1 MSDAELRPFVPLR
14 FERPAVVRAAEV
26 VLAEITALVTERQA
40 LRAAGAPTARLEQN
54 RVQIA
59 RAQWEL
65 SHALIERHRPASEA
79 A

>member
-1 MSDAELRPFVPLR
+1 MRDAELRPFVPLR
-14 FERPAVVRAAEV
+14 FERPVVVRAAEV
-26 VLAEITALVTERQA
+26 VLAEITALVTDRQA

-54 RVQIA
+54 RIQIA

-65 SHALIERHRPASEA
+65 SHALIQRHRPPAQA